1 MVRLRNALMAFV
13 LATGLTGCSA
23 FHGGGDWMAR
33 WSIFHCDS
41 CDDFPAPA
49 YGPDYSMMPGTYT
62 GTTPLANVGS
72 AQPAASDAPAG
83 AMPATTPPAGITTP
97 PAGITTPP
105 AGTTTPPSPPSAT
118 PGPGSDAQ
126 KD

>member
-13 LATGLTGCSA
+13 LASGLTGCSA

-62 GTTPLANVGS
+62 GTTPPGLAGS
-72 AQPAASDAPAG
+72 APPAASDSPAG
-83 AMPATTPPAGITTP
+83 AKPATTPPAGIITP
-97 PAGITTPP
+97 PAGI
-105 AGTTTPPSPPSAT
+105 TTPPSPPSAT

>member
-23 FHGGGDWMAR
+23 FHGGGDWMSR

-49 YGPDYSMMPGTYT
+49 YGPGYSMMPGTYT
-62 GTTPLANVGS
+62 GTTPPGS
-72 AQPAASDAPAG
+72 GESEHPAASNPPAA
-83 AMPATTPPAGITTP
+83 AMPGMTPPPSI
-97 PAGITTPP
+97 
-105 AGTTTPPSPPSAT
+105 TTPPSPPSAT
-118 PGPGSDAQ
+118 PGPGADMR